1 MYKINN
7 KVKPYR
13 GGKCMLQTIDKR
25 FHYSKDFK
33 NLYTFDDIIGTSPVL
48 NQAIQVTK
56 HVSKADFNVLLSGE
70 SGTGKELFAQAIHS
84 QSRPNGPFVA
94 VNCASIPKSLI
105 ESELFGYEGGAF
117 TGAERGGRLGK
128 IEAANG
134 GTLFLDEIG
143 DMPLEVQPTLLR
155 VLEDKKVLRLGSNKY
170 TPVNFRLIT
179 ATNKDLY
186 QMVKEKLFRDDLY
199 FRLSIFKINI
209 PSLRDRGKDEIL
221 FLSRYFIAKISHQI
235 KCKPPKLCPEVY
247 DKLTEYNWP
256 GNVRQL
262 ENAMIYA
269 VYMAQNGLIKID
281 NLPDD
286 LKNNYPIT
294 SEHNKKKFLSL
305 NEIEKKAIEDVM
317 IYTENDKNEAVRI
330 LGISKSTLYRKL
342 KKYGFED

>member
-1 MYKINN
+1 
-7 KVKPYR
+7 
-13 GGKCMLQTIDKR
+13 
-25 FHYSKDFK
+25 
-33 NLYTFDDIIGTSPVL
+33 
-48 NQAIQVTK
+48 
-56 HVSKADFNVLLSGE
+56 
-70 SGTGKELFAQAIHS
+70 
-84 QSRPNGPFVA
+84 
-94 VNCASIPKSLI
+94 
-105 ESELFGYEGGAF
+105 
-117 TGAERGGRLGK
+117 
-128 IEAANG
+128 
-134 GTLFLDEIG
+134 
-143 DMPLEVQPTLLR
+143 
-155 VLEDKKVLRLGSNKY
+155 
-170 TPVNFRLIT
+170 
-179 ATNKDLY
+179 
-186 QMVKEKLFRDDLY
+186 
-199 FRLSIFKINI
+199 
-209 PSLRDRGKDEIL
+209 
-221 FLSRYFIAKISHQI
+221 
-235 KCKPPKLCPEVY
+235 VY